1 MGINWN
7 ISVGDIVLVLTMMG
21 GVAAM
26 FFGVKSDV
34 RMVKHDLHSLN
45 DKVSMM
51 GEAWIR
57 MGDVLTKVAVQ
68 DERLNR
74 VEEDMRELRHGNGFV
89 LSKPLTQG

>member
-1 MGINWN
+1 MGITWN

-34 RMVKHDLHSLN
+34 RIVKHDLHSLN

-74 VEEDMRELRHGNGFV
+74 VEEDMRELRHGEGMV
-89 LSKPLTQG
+89 IPR